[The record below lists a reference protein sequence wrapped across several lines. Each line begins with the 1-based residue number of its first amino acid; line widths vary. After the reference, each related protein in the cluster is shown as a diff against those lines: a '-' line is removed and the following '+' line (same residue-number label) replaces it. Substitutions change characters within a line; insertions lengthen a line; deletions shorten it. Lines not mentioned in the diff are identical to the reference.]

1 MVDPK
6 SYGLHCKAP
15 AMPPKKTDAGHK
27 PAQPLPNE
35 DHDGY
40 ALRLAIEHHI
50 SIKQQY
56 GRVTA
61 KGKFSATVSFRDCGG
76 DRYAATRLAI
86 FRAAGIVEGNAT

>member
-15 AMPPKKTDAGHK
+15 AMPPRKTDTGHAR
-27 PAQPLPNE
+27 PAAPNE
-35 DHDGY
+35 DPDGY

-50 SIKQQY
+50 AIKQQY

-76 DRYAATRLAI
+76 DRHAATRLAI
-86 FRAAGIVEGNAT
+86 FRAAGIAVRNAG